1 LLEKLHVPGTLAEKF
16 MPSFFEAAED
26 YDDEKL
32 V

>member
-1 LLEKLHVPGTLAEKF
+1 VIAGEASRSWHTEKF